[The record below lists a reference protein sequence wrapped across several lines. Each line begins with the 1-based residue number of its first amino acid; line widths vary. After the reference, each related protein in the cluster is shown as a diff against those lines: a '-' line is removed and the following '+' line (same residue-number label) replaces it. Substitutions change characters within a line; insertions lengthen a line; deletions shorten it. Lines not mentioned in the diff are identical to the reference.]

1 MIQLADMKSA
11 EDMETLEAARAAA
24 AEAFADGEPKMD
36 RTLLLHLKS
45 SFPIPFLDIAPEQ
58 IHFAE

>member
-24 AEAFADGEPKMD
+24 AEAFADGKPKMD

-45 SFPIPFLDIAPEQ
+45 SSPIPFLDIAPEQ

>member
-24 AEAFADGEPKMD
+24 AEAFGDGKPKMD

-45 SFPIPFLDIAPEQ
+45 SSPIPFLDIAPEQ